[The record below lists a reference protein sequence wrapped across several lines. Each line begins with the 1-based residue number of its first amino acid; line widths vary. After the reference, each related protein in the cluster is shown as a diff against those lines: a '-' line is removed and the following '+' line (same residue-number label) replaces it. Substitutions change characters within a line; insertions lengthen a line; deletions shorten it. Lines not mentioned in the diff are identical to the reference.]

1 MTNKCGL
8 LEAEICNLKD
18 QLEVNKR
25 QIALL
30 ESTVTSKD
38 EKLTETQR
46 QLYYEQEQQNSIRSR
61 MESQQKLE
69 KLNSGLQQESINI
82 RQLLEE
88 KNDELVDCQQQIQ
101 DLKEQLGELNTMI
114 DTLNVQNN
122 ELGVEREEKE
132 HHILDLMNEVQRLKI
147 ELKSQTEVL
156 KLNEESSA
164 VQINQLKE
172 DLKTLEEKLA
182 EKFSVESNLSN
193 EVNSLSQILQ
203 TTNQEKNN
211 LEKGNISL
219 ERELK
224 NLNVQLAYLKE
235 ESQSRTA
242 VVNQDHQKVQDNYL
256 LQLEEA
262 NQELR
267 RKNSDQENIL
277 KDQGDK
283 ILELESELHT
293 QHQKIEDLCQ
303 KISFS
308 DNKLYKTELE
318 KQELKMQLSQI
329 EQKSKN
335 FAAEIELLRSEVRKN
350 REPNLKTSGQSIE
363 DSESQSHIQDLIEK
377 VANLEEKVETRNAT
391 ITQLT
396 DKLIS
401 LTEKNESLSFELE
414 RLRDQEGTSDKQD
427 SKNQEIE
434 RLTLY
439 NEELKRKLELLKLDL
454 KEAQVSA
461 ENIEQELV
469 RTKSERD
476 ISLPSSMMKKK
487 QTQGGLL
494 RGIAGLFLT
503 DNDVESIH

>member
-1 MTNKCGL
+1 
-8 LEAEICNLKD
+8 
-18 QLEVNKR
+18 
-25 QIALL
+25 
-30 ESTVTSKD
+30 
-38 EKLTETQR
+38 
-46 QLYYEQEQQNSIRSR
+46 
-61 MESQQKLE
+61 
-69 KLNSGLQQESINI
+69 
-82 RQLLEE
+82 
-88 KNDELVDCQQQIQ
+88 
-101 DLKEQLGELNTMI
+101 
-114 DTLNVQNN
+114 
-122 ELGVEREEKE
+122 
-132 HHILDLMNEVQRLKI
+132 
-147 ELKSQTEVL
+147 
-156 KLNEESSA
+156 
-164 VQINQLKE
+164 
-172 DLKTLEEKLA
+172 
-182 EKFSVESNLSN
+182 
-193 EVNSLSQILQ
+193 
-203 TTNQEKNN
+203 
-211 LEKGNISL
+211 
-219 ERELK
+219 
-224 NLNVQLAYLKE
+224 
-235 ESQSRTA
+235 
-242 VVNQDHQKVQDNYL
+242 
-256 LQLEEA
+256 
-262 NQELR
+262 
-267 RKNSDQENIL
+267 
-277 KDQGDK
+277 
-283 ILELESELHT
+283 
-293 QHQKIEDLCQ
+293 
-303 KISFS
+303 
-308 DNKLYKTELE
+308 
-318 KQELKMQLSQI
+318 
-329 EQKSKN
+329 
-335 FAAEIELLRSEVRKN
+335 LLRSEVRKN